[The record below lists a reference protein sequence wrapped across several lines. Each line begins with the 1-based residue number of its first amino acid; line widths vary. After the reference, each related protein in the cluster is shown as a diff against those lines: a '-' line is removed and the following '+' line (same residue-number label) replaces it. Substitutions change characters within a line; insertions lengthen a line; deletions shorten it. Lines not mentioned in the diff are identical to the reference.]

1 MYIIVAGGGK
11 VGYYL
16 AKGLINEGHEVLVIE
31 KDSRKTERI
40 AEELGSVAVRGDA
53 CEAATLA
60 EVGTARADVVIAV
73 TGDDEDNLVICQVA
87 KAKFQVPRTIA
98 RINNPRNQTIFR
110 KLGIDFT
117 VSSTD
122 VILAQ
127 IEHELPFHNLI
138 PLLNLKQYG
147 LEIVELKIP
156 TGSPAVGKQIR
167 DLPLPGGSVLAAII
181 DPQRGVQVAS
191 GDVVLR
197 VEDEV
202 VAITKAESEVALR
215 QALTGW

>member
-16 AKGLINEGHEVLVIE
+16 GKSLVNEGHEVLVIE
-31 KDSRKTERI
+31 KDPRKTERI

-53 CEAATLA
+53 CEASTLA
-60 EVGTARADVVIAV
+60 EIGTARADVVVAV

-98 RINNPRNQTIFR
+98 RINNPRNTTIFR

-122 VILAQ
+122 AILAQ
-127 IEHELPFHNLI
+127 IEHELPLHNLI
-138 PLLNLKQYG
+138 PLLNLKNFG
-147 LEIVELKIP
+147 LEIVEVKIP
-156 TGSPAVGKQIR
+156 PNSPAVGKR
-167 DLPLPGGSVLAAII
+167 VRELALPSDAILTAVI
-181 DPQRGVQVAS
+181 DQQRGVQIA
-191 GDVVLR
+191 GGETVLR
-197 VEDEV
+197 AEDEI
-202 VAITKAESEVALR
+202 VAITRAESEQILR
-215 QALTGW
+215 QVLTGL